1 MPNNIALDFDY
12 EFRHPGHGDQS
23 VHDPR
28 KSHGYKIGSAKAATP
43 EQAAGRV
50 IAAREAFLAGG
61 GTLVTNPTDKQIVQA
76 RKDVQAA
83 RDVLF
88 AKQKDGTLTPED
100 STAMD
105 GLSLSAMAI
114 SNVERGG
121 TGSLTL
127 AYTKGANG
135 KPVIAGTMLTV
146 TTGGG
151 EIGVQFI
158 GSTGTAKGAGSTMM
172 HSAMK
177 SALSSGKP
185 FVVKSPDDKAI
196 PFYKALAL
204 TEAKGDRMT
213 ITTASLGKFV
223 KLVGE

>member
-1 MPNNIALDFDY
+1 MPNVIAFDY

-50 IAAREAFLAGG
+50 IAAREAFAAGG
-61 GTLVTNPTDKQIVQA
+61 GTLITNPTMKQVVQA
-76 RKDVQAA
+76 RKDVKAA

-88 AKQKDGTLTPED
+88 EKQKKGELTAED
-100 STAMD
+100 KTAMD
-105 GLSLSAMAI
+105 GLSLSQHAI
-114 SNVERGG
+114 ANAEGG
-121 TGSLTL
+121 GSGTLTL
-127 AYTKGANG
+127 AYAKGPNG

-151 EIGVQFI
+151 ELGVMFI
-158 GSTGTAKGAGSTMM
+158 GSTGTAKGAGSAMM
-172 HSAMK
+172 HSAMS

-185 FVVKSPDDKAI
+185 FVVKAPDDKAV
-196 PFYKALAL
+196 PFYKALGL
-204 TEAKGDRMT
+204 TVAPGDTMT
-213 ITTASLGKFV
+213 IPKAGLTKFV
-223 KLVGE
+223 KLVGD